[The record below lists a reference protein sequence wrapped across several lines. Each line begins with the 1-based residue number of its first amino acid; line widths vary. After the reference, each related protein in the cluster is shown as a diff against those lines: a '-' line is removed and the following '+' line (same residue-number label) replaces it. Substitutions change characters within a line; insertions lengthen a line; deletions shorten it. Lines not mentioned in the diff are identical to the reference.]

1 MIGNTGSNSTREAVH
16 ATRQG
21 FAVGMH
27 AALQINPYYGKTS
40 MTGLQRHFEV
50 RHELRLSIQIRFSV
64 NTVVH
69 FYIHHEAAIALRH
82 LARSLRMT
90 LPKRFRLHAAS
101 AVPPAVQSSF
111 VSSSRSWHA
120 KGETCAEV
128 LKVYMLAPSGSCM
141 LAVFAKKHETTRPD
155 HLRFSEQLFT

>member
-50 RHELRLSIQIRFSV
+50 RHELRLAMRIQSRV
-64 NTVVH
+64 NTA
-69 FYIHHEAAIALRH
+69 FYVGCAC
-82 LARSLRMT
+82 T
-90 LPKRFRLHAAS
+90 
-101 AVPPAVQSSF
+101 
-111 VSSSRSWHA
+111 VSSRMIS
-120 KGETCAEV
+120 
-128 LKVYMLAPSGSCM
+128 
-141 LAVFAKKHETTRPD
+141 
-155 HLRFSEQLFT
+155 